1 MTSLAT
7 RRAFL
12 ALACVL
18 LTATTA
24 STETAPDPAALATE
38 AKGIIK
44 GFSERLLAE
53 LQDGLKRGG
62 PPLAVHTCNVV
73 APGLADEAGAKSS
86 GWKVGRTALRIRN
99 PKNAPDAWETATLQE
114 FASKITAGAD
124 PMMVERAEIVADSS
138 GKRFRFMKAIPVGEP
153 CLQCHGS
160 EVKAEV
166 KEAIAAKY
174 PADKATGFSKGEL
187 RGAFTLSKTL
197 P

>member
-1 MTSLAT
+1 MNSIVA
-7 RRAFL
+7 RRAFF
-12 ALACVL
+12 ALACAL
-18 LTATTA
+18 LTTSTATA
-24 STETAPDPAALATE
+24 QTAPDTAALGAE
-38 AKGIIK
+38 AKGVIK
-44 GFSERLLAE
+44 GFAERLLAE

-73 APGLADEAGAKSS
+73 APGLAEEAGAKSA

-99 PKNAPDAWETATLQE
+99 PKNAPDAWETATLQD
-114 FASKITAGAD
+114 FAARIAAGAD
-124 PMMVERAEIVADSS
+124 PMTVEKAEIVADGA

-187 RGAFTLSKTL
+187 RGAFTLSKAL